1 MKEKN
6 KEKAALS
13 LAQKIAISKSV
24 QIRPV
29 NLENHL
35 NIKAG
40 RRANWAVGQLNRA
53 RGMTVSHRGRVTAR
67 GLEL

>member
-6 KEKAALS
+6 KEKAELS

-40 RRANWAVGQLNRA
+40 RRANWAVGQLKRA
-53 RGMTVSHRGRVTAR
+53 RGFTVSHRGRVTASC
-67 GLEL
+67 LEL